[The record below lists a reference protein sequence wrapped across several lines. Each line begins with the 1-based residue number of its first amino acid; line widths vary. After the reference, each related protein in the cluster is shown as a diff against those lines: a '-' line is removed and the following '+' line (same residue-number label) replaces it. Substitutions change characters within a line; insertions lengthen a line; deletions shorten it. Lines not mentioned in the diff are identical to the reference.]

1 MRFKFK
7 DKDMELLYTRGE
19 GAAKFPKDVVNA
31 FLLRVRHI
39 DAAKDERDLR
49 VPPSVHYERLK
60 GKYAGKSSMRLNR
73 EWRLIISVEDD
84 DQGKCILVH
93 EITNHYGD

>member
-1 MRFKFK
+1 VVRFKFK
-7 DKDMELLYTRGE
+7 DKDMELLYTRARGGE
-19 GAAKFPKDVVNA
+19 APKDVVDA
-31 FLLRVRHI
+31 FLRRVRHI

-73 EWRLIISVEDD
+73 EWRLIISVEATTR
-84 DQGKCILVH
+84 G
-93 EITNHYGD
+93 NAF

>member
-1 MRFKFK
+1 MRLRFLHKEL
-7 DKDMELLYTRGE
+7 ELLYTQGE
-19 GAAKFPKDVVNA
+19 GPAKLPKDVVKA
-31 FLLRVRHI
+31 FLRRVRHV

-60 GKYAGKSSMRLNR
+60 GRYAGKDSMRLNR
-73 EWRLIISVEDD
+73 EWRLIISVEEDE
-84 DQGKCILVH
+84 QGKCVLIH